1 MDGHGLPH
9 RGAGVFLKHQACVAG
24 GDEAAADKHAVAVAH
39 AQLVLGIDHIDGGL
53 NRVRQVRF
61 LDHTVTTEHVH
72 GNLLELVGRH
82 HTLAPRV
89 LGDHHGAQDRLQN
102 TQIFLDL
109 LVAHHGDHTD
119 QLLEVVAFLDGL
131 AQGFGGIHV
140 VSAIQNDGR

>member
-9 RGAGVFLKHQACVAG
+9 RGAGMLLKHQACVAG

-39 AQLVLGIDHIDGGL
+39 AQLVLGIDHVDGSL
-53 NRVRQVRF
+53 NRVGQVRF
-61 LDHTVTTEHVH
+61 LDHTVTAEHVH
-72 GNLLELVGRH
+72 GNLLELIGRH